1 MEQAGGGGN
10 EVVEEASPI
19 SSRPPANLE
28 ELMRFSAADEGGVG
42 GGGGGSSSSSSGNRW
57 PREETLA
64 LLRIRSDMDT
74 TFRDA
79 TLKAPLWEHV
89 SRKLLELGYKRSAKK
104 CKEKFEN
111 VQKYYK
117 RTKETRGGRHDGK
130 AYKFFSQLEA
140 LNTSPPPPLLPP
152 PPPSSSSLDA
162 TPLSVANPPPS
173 SSHHQ
178 FSVFPQ
184 PQPPQQQHI
193 THTVSFTTPIPPLP
207 PPLVAPTFPGVAFSS
222 HSSSTASGMGSDDE
236 DDEDDMDLD
245 QAAGP
250 SSRKRK
256 RGNRGLGGGKM
267 MELFEGL
274 VRQVMQKQAAMQ
286 RSFLEALEKR
296 EQERLDREE
305 AWKRQEM
312 SRLAREHEVMS
323 QERAASASR
332 DAAIISLIQ
341 KITGHTVQLPPS
353 LSSQPQPPQPPPQ
366 THQPP
371 PAAKRVSTQAVVE
384 QQHSTAQSQSQ
395 PIMAIPQQQI
405 LPSPPPSTLP
415 PQQQDQKPQQE
426 MIMSSEQS
434 LSPSSSRWPKAEILA
449 LINLR
454 SGMEPRY
461 QDNVPKGLL
470 WEEIST
476 SMKRMGYNRN
486 AKRCKEK
493 WENINKYYKKVKES
507 NKKRPQDAKTCPYFH
522 RLDLLYRNKVLGS
535 GGGGGVASSSGLQL
549 QDQITST
556 VPQQC
561 PVTAMKPPQEGVFN
575 IHQPHHGSGSS
586 EEEEPIE
593 KSPQGTEKP
602 EDLVMRELIQQ
613 ESMIGEYE
621 KIEESHNYNNM
632 EEDEEEL
639 DEEELDE
646 DEKSAAYEIAFQS
659 PTNRG
664 GNNGH
669 TEPPFLTMV
678 Q

>member
-1 MEQAGGGGN
+1 MEQGGGGEVGGGGGGN

-28 ELMRFSAADEGGVG
+28 ELMRFSAAADDGGGLG

-64 LLRIRSDMDT
+64 LLRIRSDMDS

-89 SRKLLELGYKRSAKK
+89 SRKLMELGYKRSAKK

-140 LNTSPPPPLLPP
+140 LNTTPPPLPPP
-152 PPPSSSSLDA
+152 PPPSSSLDVA
-162 TPLSVANPPPS
+162 PLSVANPIQPQS
-173 SSHHQ
+173 Q
-178 FSVFPQ
+178 FPVFPLPQTQ
-184 PQPPQQQHI
+184 PQPSQPHL
-193 THTVSFTTPIPPLP
+193 THTVSFTTPPPPLP
-207 PPLVAPTFPGVAFSS
+207 PPPMGPTFPGVTFSS
-222 HSSSTASGMGSDDE
+222 HSSSTASGMGSDD
-236 DDEDDMDLD
+236 DDDMDLD
-245 QAAGP
+245 EAGP

-256 RGNRGLGGGKM
+256 RGNRGGGEGGKM

-274 VRQVMQKQAAMQ
+274 VRQVMEKQAAMQ
-286 RSFLEALEKR
+286 RSFLDALEKR
-296 EQERLDREE
+296 EQERLQREE

-341 KITGHTVQLPPS
+341 KITGHTIQLPPS
-353 LSSQPQPPQPPPQ
+353 LSSSQPPQPP
-366 THQPP
+366 HQPPP
-371 PAAKRVSTQAVVE
+371 PAAKRVEPPQT
-384 QQHSTAQSQSQ
+384 TTTQSQSQ

-405 LPSPPPSTLP
+405 LPPPHPPAPPPAP
-415 PQQQDQKPQQE
+415 HQQQE
-426 MIMSSEQS
+426 MIMSPEQS
-434 LSPSSSRWPKAEILA
+434 SPSSSRWPKAEILA

-470 WEEIST
+470 WEEISA

-522 RLDLLYRNKVLGS
+522 RLDLLYRNKVLGNGS
-535 GGGGGVASSSGLQL
+535 GSSTSGLPQE
-549 QDQITST
+549 QTST
-556 VPQQC
+556 VQKQS
-561 PVTAMKPPQEGVFN
+561 PVSKPPQEGVVN
-575 IHQPHHGSGSS
+575 IHQPHGSASS
-586 EEEEPIE
+586 EEEERIE
-593 KSPQGTEKP
+593 ESLQGTEKKT
-602 EDLVMRELIQQ
+602 L
-613 ESMIGEYE
+613 
-621 KIEESHNYNNM
+621 
-632 EEDEEEL
+632 
-639 DEEELDE
+639 
-646 DEKSAAYEIAFQS
+646 
-659 PTNRG
+659 
-664 GNNGH
+664 
-669 TEPPFLTMV
+669 
-678 Q
+678 